1 VSLLGTETM
10 NNTWLILD
18 TDYLCHR
25 ARWSM
30 KDLSWKGAAT
40 GVVYG
45 VLQSVLHLQERFQ
58 TDKIAF
64 CFDSHVSKRREIYP
78 AYKANHKNRQ
88 PMTEEEEAFEK
99 EYRRQVVKLRKEYL
113 PEIGFRNV
121 FWQSGYESDDL
132 MAAICQNYYSHYRAD
147 PMIIITADQDLFQ
160 WIRGNVNIY
169 NPQKRELWT
178 LQTFYKRYGIKP
190 QSWVSVKCLAGC
202 PSDNIKGV
210 RGIGEKTAIL
220 YMSGRLS
227 ENTKAYKRI
236 RSWIQ
241 TKEARTTALI
251 VELPFPGTI
260 IPKLQKNEISTEGW
274 DSVCRKLGFKSL
286 RGKLPRIGK

>member
-1 VSLLGTETM
+1 M

-45 VLQSVLHLQERFQ
+45 VLQSVLQLQERFQ
-58 TDKIAF
+58 TDKVAF

-78 AYKANHKNRQ
+78 DYKANRKNRQ

-132 MAAICQNYYSHYRAD
+132 MAVAALEAESFPTWSGVIV
-147 PMIIITADQDLFQ
+147 TADHDLYQ
-160 WIRGNVNIY
+160 CIRGNVSVY
-169 NPQKRELWT
+169 NPQKRENMT
-178 LQTFYKRYGIKP
+178 LQRFYQTYHIEPKHWATIK
-190 QSWVSVKCLAGC
+190 SIAGC
-202 PSDNIKGV
+202 SSDNIPGAK
-210 RGIGEKTAIL
+210 GIGEKTALKFIQDQL
-220 YMSGRLS
+220 KKDS
-227 ENTKAYKRI
+227 KAYQTI
-236 RSWIQ
+236 RRYCLSPEEKIAVRLV
-241 TKEARTTALI
+241 T
-251 VELPFPGTI
+251 LPLEGTGTVRLKSDKI
-260 IPKLQKNEISTEGW
+260 KPEGW

-286 RGKLPRIGK
+286 RHRLPRIGK